1 VITGKSS
8 ILLLIPVLLM
18 LLFVM
23 PCSAAP
29 IENLTAEVGSTYIN
43 FTWEYNGTDSA
54 AVYIDGILIGNTSL
68 NYYILSDLNPR
79 ENHRITLVNVSDPG
93 DVYDSLTARTFY
105 PPVLFY
111 IILIFAIGFLI
122 IELLHKNE
130 LLVLVFG
137 VLSFMLNI
145 LSFYLAFGYHFVV
158 MAYLMLSLAVIAFLW
173 CFMAALI
180 MLKGKSDLEIE

>member
-1 VITGKSS
+1 
-8 ILLLIPVLLM
+8 M
-18 LLFVM
+18 LLFTM

-43 FTWEYNGTDSA
+43 FTWEYNETDSA
-54 AVYIDGILIGNTSL
+54 AVYIDGILMGNTSL

-79 ENHRITLVNVSDPG
+79 ENHRIALVNASDPG

-111 IILIFAIGFLI
+111 IILIFAVGFLI

-145 LSFYLAFGYHFVV
+145 LGFYLAFGYHFVV

-173 CFMAALI
+173 CFMAAFSI